1 MFFYIY
7 QASEHCAILLAS
19 ALCCSSEPGGRG
31 VGSGQGVAAA
41 SSRTSGGGV
50 GVEGSVVLSEGSVE
64 WKRNQIVKQL
74 RGAPCGMDASLG
86 NAIVAGVAFHH
97 AGLTLEERMIV
108 EGALN
113 TLKPTYIPLKLT
125 YMPLK
130 PTSCP

>member
-1 MFFYIY
+1 M
-7 QASEHCAILLAS
+7 
-19 ALCCSSEPGGRG
+19 
-31 VGSGQGVAAA
+31 
-41 SSRTSGGGV
+41 
-50 GVEGSVVLSEGSVE
+50 EGSVVLSEGSVE